1 MFLCFSVIIAQNH
14 SCVFS
19 IRSVI
24 YSWGTDSASH
34 FFLTLADSGCHGACT
49 AGFIILGSQRSLA
62 WSLAWR
68 DHAGKGILRKPGM
81 SSSIIP
87 ADSIPNAAEEKSS
100 IIPCWST
107 APLLDKDRCPSLAAA
122 MKPQQATAMPNVMSQ
137 AWGSAGELRPQG
149 QVVALIS
156 RVPVWYEHGCGT
168 AQVGAKWEG
177 AMTSKQFLG

>member
-14 SCVFS
+14 SRVFS

-34 FFLTLADSGCHGACT
+34 FFLTLADGGCHGACT
-49 AGFIILGSQRSLA
+49 GRFISLGSQR
-62 WSLAWR
+62 SLAWR

-81 SSSIIP
+81 SSSIIS

-107 APLLDKDRCPSLAAA
+107 APLLDKDHCPSLAAA
-122 MKPQQATAMPNVMSQ
+122 MKPQQATAIPNVTSQ

-156 RVPVWYEHGCGT
+156 RVPVWYEHGCGI
-168 AQVGAKWEG
+168 AQVGAKWER